1 MECGFVES
9 GSGWPSDGSGLR
21 PSWEVRRVGSNV
33 AAAVAEIR
41 KRLGI
46 TQVALARLCGVHPMT
61 ISRWERGELQVGL
74 WHRQLLLALVS
85 AQPRDNLEQRLSDAN
100 SNPVLILA
108 HLLNDSISPN
118 ASQHLP
124 FVPPPPSLPLRL
136 PASRQTTAVASR
148 RLSGTAL
155 ELAAQAQAQP
165 RRSIPPVPDGQAK
178 SCAAA
183 SPPMRPRHPPMGA
196 KLTLS
201 VIKPWLS
208 VTKPTR

>member
-1 MECGFVES
+1 MVQTGEPPRH
-9 GSGWPSDGSGLR
+9 WNIALT
-21 PSWEVRRVGSNV
+21 V
-33 AAAVAEIR
+33 AAAVTEIR

-61 ISRWERGELQVGL
+61 VSRWERNDLQVGP

-108 HLLNDSISPN
+108 HLLSDSISPN

-124 FVPPPPSLPLRL
+124 FVPPPSPPLRL

-155 ELAAQAQAQP
+155 ELAQAQAQP
-165 RRSIPPVPDGQAK
+165 RRSIPPVPDE
-178 SCAAA
+178 
-183 SPPMRPRHPPMGA
+183 
-196 KLTLS
+196 
-201 VIKPWLS
+201 S
-208 VTKPTR
+208 VTRFSLLDTDD

>member
-1 MECGFVES
+1 MTVAR
-9 GSGWPSDGSGLR
+9 L
-21 PSWEVRRVGSNV
+21 NV

-41 KRLGI
+41 KRLGV

-61 ISRWERGELQVGL
+61 VSRWERNDLQVGP

-108 HLLNDSISPN
+108 HLLSDSISPN

-124 FVPPPPSLPLRL
+124 FVPPPSPPLRL
-136 PASRQTTAVASR
+136 PASRQTTTAASR

-155 ELAAQAQAQP
+155 ELAQAQAQP
-165 RRSIPPVPDGQAK
+165 RRSIPPVPDE
-178 SCAAA
+178 
-183 SPPMRPRHPPMGA
+183 
-196 KLTLS
+196 
-201 VIKPWLS
+201 S
-208 VTKPTR
+208 VTRFSLLDTDD

>member
-1 MECGFVES
+1 MTVARLS
-9 GSGWPSDGSGLR
+9 
-21 PSWEVRRVGSNV
+21 V

-61 ISRWERGELQVGL
+61 VSRWERDDLQVGP

-108 HLLNDSISPN
+108 HLLSDSISPN

-124 FVPPPPSLPLRL
+124 FVPPPSPPLRL

-155 ELAAQAQAQP
+155 ELAQAQVQP
-165 RRSIPPVPDGQAK
+165 RRSIPPVPDE
-178 SCAAA
+178 
-183 SPPMRPRHPPMGA
+183 
-196 KLTLS
+196 
-201 VIKPWLS
+201 S
-208 VTKPTR
+208 VTRFSLLDTDD

>member
-1 MECGFVES
+1 MVQTGEPPRHWNIALTVS
-9 GSGWPSDGSGLR
+9 T
-21 PSWEVRRVGSNV
+21 
-33 AAAVAEIR
+33 AVTEIR

-61 ISRWERGELQVGL
+61 VSRWERNDLQVGP

-108 HLLNDSISPN
+108 HLLSDSISPN

-124 FVPPPPSLPLRL
+124 FVPPPPPPPLRL
-136 PASRQTTAVASR
+136 PASRQATAAASRQATAAASR

-155 ELAAQAQAQP
+155 ELAQAQAQP
-165 RRSIPPVPDGQAK
+165 RRSIPPVPDE
-178 SCAAA
+178 
-183 SPPMRPRHPPMGA
+183 
-196 KLTLS
+196 
-201 VIKPWLS
+201 S
-208 VTKPTR
+208 VTRFSLLDTDD